1 MLGRIS
7 MDLTIVDVTHLPQVE
22 IGDEVVLLGVSGAEQ
37 ITAVDHARW
46 SGTIPYEILCNLS
59 ERVVRRH
66 VE

>member
-7 MDLTIVDVTHLPQVE
+7 MDLTIVDVTKISGVE
-22 IGDEVVLLGVSGAEQ
+22 IGDEVVLIGRSGEQQ

-59 ERVVRRH
+59 ERVVRHH